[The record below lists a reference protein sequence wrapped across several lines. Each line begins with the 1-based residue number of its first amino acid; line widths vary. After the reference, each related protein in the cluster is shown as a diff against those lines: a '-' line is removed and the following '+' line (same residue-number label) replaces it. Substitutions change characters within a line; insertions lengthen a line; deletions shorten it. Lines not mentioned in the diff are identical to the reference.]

1 MFTDSAPLLQPA
13 GEAPHWPR
21 DKFYANPVE
30 RAKSRQPRTHEAFQ
44 QPWAAIDAKL
54 AVAGAPPLG
63 LLEFHAARLYTG
75 PMFVKYNGTC
85 AATSRARGAPAAA
98 RVPSPKCMLA
108 FECLSHKRMDAGTLR
123 GLPGKVPML
132 TKQFESI
139 CQGNTY
145 TTT

>member
-1 MFTDSAPLLQPA
+1 MAEPTIEQLRLLMFSDSAPLLQPS

-21 DKFYANPVE
+21 DKFHANPME
-30 RAKSRQPRTHEAFQ
+30 RGKSRRPLPHTEFSR
-44 QPWAAIDAKL
+44 PWADIDAKL
-54 AVAGAPPLG
+54 EVAGAPPLG

-75 PMFVKYNGTC
+75 PMFVKYNGT
-85 AATSRARGAPAAA
+85 
-98 RVPSPKCMLA
+98 
-108 FECLSHKRMDAGTLR
+108 LR